1 MVLNQSTEI
10 MKKLNSNFIIA
21 AMAIAMTASCT
32 GKFEQNY
39 TAEEGE
45 TNPPAT
51 SDLVSM
57 TFSAFNGDEVIDT
70 KTTYRGR
77 DLYWET
83 TDVISVFSVAE
94 TVIKTDFT
102 VSLIS
107 DDKKEASFTG
117 MADPN
122 AQEYYA
128 VYPHAEA
135 NEYKNG
141 TFTVNIPTEQVG
153 VSGGFASNTNVA
165 VATAGK
171 DGSFQFKNLSTLI
184 YFRFETSED
193 AANTKS
199 VTIKARKSEDD
210 AQTQEFFGLTGNVE
224 FTLDEK
230 GIPVISEGSVDHV
243 TLQAPQGGFVAE
255 ANYII
260 PVCSVGECKGLQVI
274 FEDHNGQ
281 KYVKNNNIDL
291 KLQRSTI
298 FNHNSIPNPYIS
310 TLPDDFSVKI
320 DFTKEWPF
328 TSACKAENA
337 QATSGDTYVYIH
349 KYQDQGV
356 TYTLSM
362 EFGIWRGGWNDSGK
376 DLDHYYKYEEN
387 KLCFRSYYNSG
398 KNNCTAS
405 IKIPVVKDRYLKK
418 VVMVHNS
425 GRSKRYAFN
434 VGFPNGSTSITQAWA
449 PDGKEFEMAFPILDS
464 NGSPSTITS
473 PVLGQVYSI
482 RTRDQDMDIVS
493 MEIFYS
499 KENPVSVQ

>member
-1 MVLNQSTEI
+1 

-45 TNPPAT
+45 TNSPAT

-94 TVIKTDFT
+94 TVTKTDFT
-102 VSLIS
+102 VSLLS

-117 MADPN
+117 MGNPN

-128 VYPHAEA
+128 VYPHAETNA
-135 NEYKNG
+135 YDNG
-141 TFTVNIPTEQVG
+141 TFTVNIPTEQVA
-153 VSGGFASNTNVA
+153 VEAGFASNTNVSVA
-165 VATAGK
+165 VADK
-171 DGSFQFKNLSTLI
+171 EGSFQFKNLSTLI
-184 YFRFETSED
+184 YFKFETPGD

-210 AQTQEFFGLTGNVE
+210 AQTQEFFGLTGNVK
-224 FTLDEK
+224 FTLDEE
-230 GIPVISEGSVDHV
+230 GIPMISEGSVDHV
-243 TLQAPQGGFVAE
+243 TLQAPQGGFVAG

-298 FNHNSIPNPYIS
+298 FNHNSVPNPYYSS
-310 TLPDDFSVKI
+310 TLPDSFSIKI
-320 DFTKEWPF
+320 DFTQGWPF
-328 TSACKAENA
+328 VSPCLAKDNQTDL
-337 QATSGDTYVYIH
+337 GDSYWYIYEYEH
-349 KYQDQGV
+349 QNEK
-356 TYTLSM
+356 YTLPVES
-362 EFGIWRGGWNDSGK
+362 GIYRGGWNDSGK
-376 DLDHYYKYEEN
+376 DLDHYYKYEGN
-387 KLCFRSYYNSG
+387 KLCFRSYYLSD
-398 KNNCTAS
+398 KTNCTAS
-405 IKIPVVKDRYLKK
+405 IKIPVVKDRYLEK
-418 VVMVHNS
+418 VVMVHDS
-425 GRSKRYAFN
+425 GDSKRYTFN
-434 VGFPNGSTSITQAWA
+434 VGFPNDSKGTTQAWV
-449 PDGKEFEMAFPILDS
+449 GSNKEFVMGFPVLDYKGAATS
-464 NGSPSTITS
+464 ITS
-473 PVLGQVYSI
+473 PVLGQEYSI
-482 RTRDQDMDIVS
+482 RTREVDTDVVS

-499 KENPVSVQ
+499 KENPNPAQ

>member
-102 VSLIS
+102 VSSIS

-128 VYPHAEA
+128 AYPHAEA

-171 DGSFQFKNLSTLI
+171 EGSFQFKNLSTLI
-184 YFRFETSED
+184 YFKFETPGD

-243 TLQAPQGGFVAE
+243 TLQSPKGGFVSGV
-255 ANYII
+255 NYII
-260 PVCSVGECKGLQVI
+260 PVCSVGDCKGLQVI
-274 FEDHNGQ
+274 FEDNNGQ

-298 FNHNSIPNPYIS
+298 FNLNSIPNPFDGHALPEEFTV
-310 TLPDDFSVKI
+310 TLDFATS
-320 DFTKEWPF
+320 WPF
-328 TSACKAENA
+328 NETCK
-337 QATSGDTYVYIH
+337 S
-349 KYQDQGV
+349 V
-356 TYTLSM
+356 TNQVKSSSDIYTFNYNYTLNGVDKTIVL
-362 EFGIWRGGWNDSGK
+362 ESGLMWGMYSK
-376 DLDHYYKYEEN
+376 DLNYEYKDGGLVFNVDGAGDNCGGLVKMPVVPGRCLKSVTVEHQSGSAKIFHLLAGYSNANGATKQIISGTSKTEAAVYNLLVEYN
-387 KLCFRSYYNSG
+387 GTEYGLNPDEIFSIRFRSRET
-398 KNNCTAS
+398 KLT
-405 IKIPVVKDRYLKK
+405 KL
-418 VVMVHNS
+418 
-425 GRSKRYAFN
+425 
-434 VGFPNGSTSITQAWA
+434 
-449 PDGKEFEMAFPILDS
+449 
-464 NGSPSTITS
+464 TITYAK
-473 PVLGQVYSI
+473 PTQ
-482 RTRDQDMDIVS
+482 
-493 MEIFYS
+493 E
-499 KENPVSVQ
+499 

>member
-1 MVLNQSTEI
+1 MRKFNRH
-10 MKKLNSNFIIA
+10 FIIA
-21 AMAIAMTASCT
+21 AMATAMTASCT
-32 GKFEQNY
+32 GKFEQDY
-39 TAEEGE
+39 TPEDK
-45 TNPPAT
+45 TNSPVT

-57 TFSAFNGDEVIDT
+57 TFSAFNGEEVVDT

-77 DLYWET
+77 ELYWET

-94 TVIKTDFT
+94 TVTKTNFT
-102 VSLIS
+102 VSSLS

-117 MADPN
+117 MGDPN
-122 AQEYYA
+122 AQKYYA

-135 NEYKNG
+135 NAYDNG

-171 DGSFQFKNLSTLI
+171 EGSFQFKNLSTLI
-184 YFRFETSED
+184 HFRFETSGD

-224 FTLDEK
+224 FTLDEE

-243 TLQAPQGGFVAE
+243 TLQAPKDGFVAGV
-255 ANYII
+255 NYII
-260 PVCSVGECKGLQVI
+260 PVCAVGECKGMQVI

-298 FNHNSIPNPYIS
+298 FNNNSVPNPYYIS
-310 TLPDDFSVKI
+310 TLPDNFSVKI
-320 DFTKEWPF
+320 DFTEGWPF
-328 TSACKAENA
+328 TSACLAKDS
-337 QATSGDTYVYIH
+337 QSDSGDLYWYIH
-349 KYQDQGV
+349 EYQDQGV
-356 TYTLSM
+356 TYTFPM
-362 EFGIWRGGWNDSGK
+362 EFGIWRGGWNTSGK
-376 DLDHYYKYEEN
+376 DEEHYYKYESN
-387 KLCFRSYYNSG
+387 KLCFRSYYNSA
-398 KNNCTAS
+398 KDNCTAS
-405 IKIPVVKDRYLKK
+405 IKIPVVKDRYLEK
-418 VVMVHNS
+418 VVMVHDS
-425 GRSKRYAFN
+425 GSSKRYAFN
-434 VGFPNGSTSITQAWA
+434 IGFPTGTSSTTQKWVESNSEFTMGFPVLDYNGNAT
-449 PDGKEFEMAFPILDS
+449 
-464 NGSPSTITS
+464 TITS

-482 RTRDQDMDIVS
+482 KTREVDTDVVS

-499 KENPVSVQ
+499 KENPNPAQ